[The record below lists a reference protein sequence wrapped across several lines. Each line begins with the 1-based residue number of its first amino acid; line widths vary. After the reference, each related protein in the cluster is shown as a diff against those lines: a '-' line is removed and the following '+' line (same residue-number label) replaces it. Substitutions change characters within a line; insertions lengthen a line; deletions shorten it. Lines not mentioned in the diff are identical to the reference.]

1 MSKILAIVSG
11 GLDSVTLAHSLRA
24 SGHEVSIIS
33 FNYGQRHVKELYFAE
48 ICARDIDG
56 IHEIVDMRPMLQ
68 VFSGSSLTSESIEVP
83 DGHYAAETMK
93 MTVVPNRNAIMLN
106 IACALG
112 ISRGFD
118 QIAIGVHG
126 GDHYI
131 YPDCRPNF
139 IKSQRDTLKLANEG
153 FLSDDFDLISPFID
167 IDKAGIVGIGD
178 RIGVP
183 WENTWSC
190 YKGGEIHCG
199 SCGTCFERREAFIL
213 AGVHD
218 PTPYASTPSFVDP
231 R

>member
-1 MSKILAIVSG
+1 MAKILAIVSG
-11 GLDSVTLAHSLRA
+11 GLDSVTLAHSLRDY
-24 SGHEVSIIS
+24 GHKVAIIS
-33 FNYGQRHVKELYFAE
+33 FNYGQRHVKELHFAE

-56 IHEIVDMRPMLQ
+56 IHEIVDMRPLLQ

-83 DGHYAAETMK
+83 DGHYAAESMK
-93 MTVVPNRNAIMLN
+93 LTVVPNRNAIMLN
-106 IACALG
+106 IACAFG

-139 IKSQRDTLKLANEG
+139 IKSQKDTLKLANEG

-167 IDKAGIVGIGD
+167 IDKAGIVEIGD
-178 RIGVP
+178 RIGVQ

-199 SCGTCFERREAFIL
+199 SCGTCFERREAFAI

-218 PTPYASTPSFVDP
+218 PTSYASTPDFADP

>member
-1 MSKILAIVSG
+1 MAKILAIVSG

-24 SGHEVSIIS
+24 NGHDVSVVS
-33 FNYGQRHVKELYFAE
+33 FNYGQRHVKELHFAE

-56 IHEIVDMRPMLQ
+56 MHEVVDMRQMLQ
-68 VFSGSSLTSESIEVP
+68 VFSGSSLTSKSIEVP

-93 MTVVPNRNAIMLN
+93 ITVVPNRNAIMLN
-106 IACALG
+106 IACALA

-118 QIAIGVHG
+118 QVAIGVHG

-131 YPDCRPNF
+131 YPDCRPLF
-139 IKSQRDTLKLANEG
+139 IKSQKDTLMLANEG
-153 FLSDDFDLISPFID
+153 FLSADFELLSPFID
-167 IDKAGIVGIGD
+167 LDKAGIVGIGD

-190 YKGGEIHCG
+190 YKGEEVHCG
-199 SCGTCFERREAFIL
+199 SCGTCFERREAFVL

-218 PTPYASTPSFVDP
+218 PTDYASTPDFVDP